1 MDEQEIVPTEEQ
13 NETPINPDENNIK
26 LQELIDQKNNLEKQL
41 SDQEDTIEIQNER
54 IGDLEGQY
62 NTVKETL
69 EDILKRNSL
78 EINNNNNN
86 NMTKEEEVVT
96 NPVATEVPKEEVQ
109 QVEVAEVKEGSND
122 REEPKIEEPK
132 QEKVPEKSVSKPEVD
147 PATLSLAE
155 RLEKIEFAAAET
167 AMEREIASAIS
178 VNPKATRESILSKLA
193 LGDSRAIADIAKDV
207 SDSTIQF
214 EKELREKIL
223 LEEKEKLEEQ
233 IRQELA
239 GNKSTPQSQGQIPNG
254 TGTQP
259 RYATLQQKRNAD
271 WGNALSRAKN
281 DFGS

>member
-13 NETPINPDENNIK
+13 NETPINPDDIK

-86 NMTKEEEVVT
+86 NMTPEET
-96 NPVATEVPKEEVQ
+96 KITDPAPIISPVGTPQVPTPEVP
-109 QVEVAEVKEGSND
+109 QVPEAPEAEIQKPIETPETPVTPEVKETPAVN
-122 REEPKIEEPK
+122 
-132 QEKVPEKSVSKPEVD
+132 PE
-147 PATLSLAE
+147 TLSLKE
-155 RLEKIEFAAAET
+155 RLERIELAAAET

-259 RYATLQQKRNAD
+259 RYATPQQKRNAD
-271 WGNALSRAKN
+271 WGEALSRAKN